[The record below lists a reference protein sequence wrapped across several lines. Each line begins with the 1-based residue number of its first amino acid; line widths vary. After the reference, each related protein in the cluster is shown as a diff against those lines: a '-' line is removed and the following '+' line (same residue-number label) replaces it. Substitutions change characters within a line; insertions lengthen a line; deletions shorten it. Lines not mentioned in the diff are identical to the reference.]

1 MPKQAISVGEKS
13 VAINI
18 RLPESLK
25 NKIQELAV
33 RDRRSLAQE
42 IRWLLE
48 LAVRIHEKELAQEDK

>member
-1 MPKQAISVGEKS
+1 MPRQSLTSGEKS

-18 RLPESLK
+18 RLPETLK
-25 NKIQELAV
+25 NKVQELAI

-48 LAVRIHEKELAQEDK
+48 LAVRIHEKELSQEEK

>member
-1 MPKQAISVGEKS
+1 MPKQPLSSGENS

-18 RLPESLK
+18 RFPESLK
-25 NKIQELAV
+25 SKIQELAI

-48 LAVRIHEKELAQEDK
+48 LAVRIHEKELTQEDK